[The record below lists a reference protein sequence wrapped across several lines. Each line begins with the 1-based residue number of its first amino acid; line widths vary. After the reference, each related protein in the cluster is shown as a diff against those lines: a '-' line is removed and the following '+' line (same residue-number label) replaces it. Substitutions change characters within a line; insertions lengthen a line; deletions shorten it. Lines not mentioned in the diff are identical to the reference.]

1 VFTRDR
7 SGVEYIQ
14 DLLGGNNINGK
25 VRFIPDVAFVLDPR
39 EPENIDVGAIDQVRT
54 EDSVV
59 VGLNISA
66 LLFNGGYSRENMFG
80 LKIDYRELIYSVVD
94 SLMKHKN
101 VLVLLVPHVF
111 TPHRTVEDDPGACQ
125 EMYDELE
132 QKYPGRMFLT
142 RGRYEHNDI
151 KHIIG
156 LCDFFV
162 GSRMHACIAALS
174 QSIPT
179 VGIAYSKKFY
189 GVFESI
195 GVESSV
201 ADACRCNK
209 DELLSVVETAF
220 KKREQTRVHLNKVI
234 PETKARILNMLE
246 VGNTL

>member
-1 VFTRDR
+1 MNKLYTTVRKKIFKGKIAPVGTLFLHIRCKEGKMKYTNTRHIIGGQSD
-7 SGVEYIQ
+7 VE
-14 DLLGGNNINGK
+14 
-25 VRFIPDVAFVLDPR
+25 
-39 EPENIDVGAIDQVRT
+39 ID
-54 EDSVV
+54 
-59 VGLNISA
+59 
-66 LLFNGGYSRENMFG
+66 
-80 LKIDYRELIYSVVD
+80 KIA
-94 SLMKHKN
+94 K
-101 VLVLLVPHVF
+101 
-111 TPHRTVEDDPGACQ
+111 

-179 VGIAYSKKFY
+179 VGIAYSKKFH

-201 ADACRCNK
+201 ADACRCEK
-209 DELLSVVETAF
+209 DELLSIVETAF
-220 KKREQTRVHLNKVI
+220 KKREQTRVHLNKII
-234 PETKARILNMLE
+234 PETKAKILNMLE
-246 VGNTL
+246 AGNTQ